1 MTHVVQISI
10 PKPEENRCTLPLGIS
25 GSRTGG
31 NLARRRYQR
40 GALRLEGKT
49 WILRWRED
57 SVGDDGTI
65 RRPERRA
72 TVGTIGEYPT
82 KRLAR
87 RAADRIIEPLNAPNY
102 RPGRIA
108 TVQEFAEVY
117 TREGLSAHK
126 PMSAK
131 ATRQH
136 LKRYIVPM
144 LGAVRLDEISGPIVQ
159 RLVNAEI
166 RNKLSRKTIMNVLG
180 TLRAML
186 KRAHTWN
193 YQVKVFGYGDV
204 ILPPDEVHDMPR
216 SYTPDES
223 LLLIE
228 NAPILKWK
236 TCFAL
241 TAVLGL
247 RCGEVLGVAW
257 DAIDI
262 EDRVLQV
269 RQSVVEGQIQTVK
282 SKNSF
287 RNLHLPDYL
296 VNLLHA
302 YRAAEW
308 RENKWNLL
316 FTNHRN
322 KPYHANRVRE
332 FIFNPLRDRLGLGEG
347 ALHAFRHGA
356 ATAQLAAG
364 ASIVTVKENLGHA
377 KIETTLRYT
386 HAVPAAQVDAVN
398 KLAALF
404 EPQRASATELCGV
417 LRRNEQLSA

>member
-1 MTHVVQISI
+1 M
-10 PKPEENRCTLPLGIS
+10 
-25 GSRTGG
+25 
-31 NLARRRYQR
+31 ARRRYQR
-40 GALRLEGKT
+40 GALRLEGKN

-57 SVGDDGTI
+57 AVGDDGTI
-65 RRPERRA
+65 RRPEKRA

-87 RAADRIIEPLNAPNY
+87 RAADRIIEPLNAPDY
-102 RPGRIA
+102 KPGKVA
-108 TVQEFAEVY
+108 TVQEFAAVY
-117 TREGLSAHK
+117 MGDGLSAHK

-136 LKRYIVPM
+136 LKRYIIPM
-144 LGAVRLDEISGPIVQ
+144 LGAVRLDEISGPVVQ

-186 KRAHTWN
+186 KRAQTWN
-193 YQVKVFGYGDV
+193 YQVKVFAYGAV
-204 ILPPDEVHDMPR
+204 SLPPEGVREPAR

-223 LLLIE
+223 LQLIE
-228 NAPILKWK
+228 NAPSLKWK

-247 RCGEVLGVAW
+247 RCGEVLGLTW
-257 DAIDI
+257 DAIDTQS
-262 EDRVLQV
+262 RVLAV

-282 SKNSF
+282 SKNS
-287 RNLHLPDYL
+287 RRDLHLPEYL
-296 VNLLHA
+296 IDLLNA
-302 YRAAEW
+302 YRSAEW
-308 RENKWNLL
+308 RVNKWNLL

-332 FIFNPLRDRLGLGEG
+332 FVFNPLRDRLGLGEG

-356 ATAQLAAG
+356 ATAQLQAG

-377 KIETTLRYT
+377 KIETTMLYT
-386 HAVPAAQVDAVN
+386 HAISTDQREAVD
-398 KLAALF
+398 KMAALF
-404 EPQRASATELCGV
+404 ESRRADTAEFCGV
-417 LRRNEQLSA
+417 LRRNERLSA